1 MQNKTIVPIILL
13 LPFLLFGQMINNFD
27 AEPEAGYWGYDISEN
42 ADTALS
48 YVNASYVAD
57 PVTEGSGAMQLDY
70 SAHNIEAWGGYAKI
84 FGHLWVYFGPHGDW
98 ASCATGTTL
107 FRTT

>member
-27 AEPEAGYWGYDISEN
+27 AETEAGYWGHEISEN
-42 ADTALS
+42 ADSTLS
-48 YVNASYVAD
+48 FINVSYITD
-57 PVTEGSGAMQLDY
+57 PVSEGAGAMQLDY

-84 FGHLWVYFGPHGDW
+84 FHMIGGGDEEADSPIEGIW
-98 ASCATGTTL
+98 KISP
-107 FRTT
+107 